1 MALIVEVSWLEDD
14 DLPEDLCSWFF
25 SSSDIL
31 ERSKGLLVPC
41 SKFEFVNQ
49 SINQL
54 IKLITKVAG
63 FS

>member
-14 DLPEDLCSWFF
+14 DLPEDLFSWFF

-54 IKLITKVAG
+54 IN
-63 FS
+63 

>member
-14 DLPEDLCSWFF
+14 DLPEDLLSSWFF

-41 SKFEFVNQ
+41 SKFEFVNK
-49 SINQL
+49 SIN
-54 IKLITKVAG
+54 
-63 FS
+63 